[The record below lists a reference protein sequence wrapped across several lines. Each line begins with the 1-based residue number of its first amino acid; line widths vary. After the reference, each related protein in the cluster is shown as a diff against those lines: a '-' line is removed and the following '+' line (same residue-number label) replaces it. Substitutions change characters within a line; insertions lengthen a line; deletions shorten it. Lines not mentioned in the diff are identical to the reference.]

1 MLAMKV
7 LSDFGKRILN
17 WFKKKHSDKLK
28 KVYAFERCLMNGL
41 VELTENNSR
50 LAVELNGARIYVWF
64 PIDELTIVR
73 IKYQVMLEF
82 RNELQFCVS
91 PFWVQNV
98 ALPRAF
104 DYVLF
109 ILNDNEYYNVDGRL
123 TKSFHKEL
131 CNKYHGI
138 VRDNMVKSDLLT

>member
-1 MLAMKV
+1 MKV

-17 WFKKKHSDKLK
+17 QFKKRHSDKWV

-41 VELTENNSR
+41 VELTENTFR
-50 LAVELNGARIYVWF
+50 LSVELNGARIYVWF
-64 PIDELTIVR
+64 PINELTIAR
-73 IKYQVMLEF
+73 IRYQVTLEF

-123 TKSFHKEL
+123 TRSFHKEL
-131 CNKYHGI
+131 CNKYYEI
-138 VRDNMVKSDLLT
+138 VKDNMVKSGLLT